1 VQLPFGVVHAFALIR
16 RESHPGNVGGNGRRH
31 GYANVNGL
39 SWLQIQVAR
48 VHVLRTRAF
57 AWWKQIRT
65 ARLATGGEEL
75 DIPAEVICERLIS
88 GVLDLEQHA
97 GGGLL
102 GGRRPT

>member
-1 VQLPFGVVHAFALIR
+1 MVCPGCRFRLLEFTFCVQGPF
-16 RESHPGNVGGNGRRH
+16 
-31 GYANVNGL
+31 
-39 SWLQIQVAR
+39 
-48 VHVLRTRAF
+48 AF